1 MAIKTNPHRYT
12 PTAQVLILKTA
23 RSIPATL
30 LKQGATAQ
38 TTCQEQH
45 GKPAIQC

>member
-1 MAIKTNPHRYT
+1 MAIKANPHRYL

-23 RSIPATL
+23 KSIPATL

-38 TTCQEQH
+38 ST
-45 GKPAIQC
+45 